1 MKGFTL
7 LPVVLAMS
15 IVAVV
20 AFLLNRDNG
29 LNARMITQQADL
41 ERARYAA
48 QAGLQAANYA
58 LQAAGCNGIYP
69 TAATPVSNPNFRGAS
84 YSAYSTAASGSPVT
98 LVATGS
104 YKDASVTL
112 TRTEV
117 PVYQPRTTRVIQPD
131 PGTGQDTF
139 VDSTLERNFGRDAR
153 LRLQSGRYAPLL
165 KISLTT
171 LPPGSRVSPWYDS
184 ANARL
189 QPGAVLSLYQFDIA
203 SSGTGTLALHAYPV
217 SRSWVAGTKTG
228 GGTPDGA
235 TWLTYDGD
243 SAHTW
248 SAPGAGYGPMPL
260 ASTPYSGVIGW
271 VDFDLTS
278 AVAAWLGGVHPNEGV
293 WIVAGGG
300 SIGNTGYVSSNDN
313 SNAAWRPKL
322 TLSVQQPCGTGGA
335 TLAAVADAQL
345 KSGSG
350 DDTRNFGAAAV
361 VDVNYAS
368 PERRL
373 LVRFDV
379 TTIPAGT
386 IIKSA
391 ILRVYCRAVTSPTA
405 APKTVNAYFVNE
417 SWVEGTMSGSGTANG
432 ATWLTRNGTVSWT
445 NTGKEGS
452 GPGGYYYTSWAVP
465 GKEESSGVTP
475 LPASFTQGWV
485 TFDITEAVRYWRDN
499 GPGTNSGML
508 IRMPSTANTDI
519 LQFDSRESTAGTAP
533 QIVVVYQ

>member
-29 LNARMITQQADL
+29 LNARMVTQQADL

-58 LQAAGCNGIYP
+58 LQAAGCNGVYP
-69 TAATPVSNPNFRGAS
+69 TASTPVTNADFRGAS
-84 YSAYSTAASGSPVT
+84 YSAYSTTANGSPVT

-104 YKDASVTL
+104 YKNASVTL
-112 TRTEV
+112 TRTDAY
-117 PVYQPRTTRVIQPD
+117 VYQPRTTRVIQPD

-139 VDSTLERNFGRDAR
+139 LDSALERNFGRDTR

-165 KISLTT
+165 KISLSN
-171 LPPGSRVSPWYDS
+171 LPAGSRVIPWYDA

-203 SSGTGTLALHAYPV
+203 SSGTGTLVLHAYPV
-217 SRSWVAGTKTG
+217 NRSWVAGTKTG

-235 TWLTYDGD
+235 TWLTYDGN
-243 SAHTW
+243 STHTW

-260 ASTPYSGVIGW
+260 ATTPYSGAIGW
-271 VDFDLTS
+271 VDFDLTN

-293 WIVAGGG
+293 WIVASGG

-322 TLSVQQPCGTGGA
+322 TLSLQQPCGTGGA
-335 TLAAVADAQL
+335 ALAPVADAHL
-345 KSGSG
+345 KSGA
-350 DDTRNFGAAAV
+350 DDIRNFGAAAAM
-361 VDVNYAS
+361 DVNYAS
-368 PERRL
+368 PERRV
-373 LVRFDV
+373 LVRFDMTAV
-379 TTIPAGT
+379 PAGT
-386 IIKSA
+386 TIKSA
-391 ILRVYCRAVTSPTA
+391 ILRVYCRSVTSPTT

-445 NTGKEGS
+445 NTGSAGS
-452 GPGGYYYTSWAVP
+452 GPGGYYYTSWVVP
-465 GKEESSGVTP
+465 GKDEASGVSP
-475 LPASFTQGWV
+475 LPGGFTQGWV
-485 TFDITEAVRYWRDN
+485 SFDITPAAQYWLDN
-499 GPGTNSGML
+499 GPSSNFGML
-508 IRMPSTANTDI
+508 IRMPTTTSTDI
-519 LQFDSRESTAGTAP
+519 LQFDSRESTSGTAP
-533 QIVVVYQ
+533 QLVMVYQ